1 MCARPFACRQIVTG
15 TIALLDSLFV
25 SVIGM
30 LETVATVEE
39 NRQVAT
45 GYQLLTLSFGQQIRA
60 LPGQFAML
68 RPHAAF
74 EPLLRRAFAFY
85 KQPGP
90 NQLSFLYQVLGRGT
104 QALAG
109 LGRGAKIDALVPL
122 GNSWP
127 VPAAGRIIV
136 VSGGIGSA
144 SVLMICQALKLSG
157 VETQI
162 LFGAASR
169 DVAAGCGLAD
179 FESLA
184 MPLAVTTDDGS
195 LGERGFV
202 TQPLERILSRSRDT
216 EQPTIY
222 ACGPWAMMSR
232 VAEIAA
238 EFEAPCLVS
247 LEAPMGCGF
256 GVCVGCVVAVKTDQ
270 PAGYESY
277 KRVCVDGSIFPASAI
292 RWEVNAMSH

>member
-1 MCARPFACRQIVTG
+1 
-15 TIALLDSLFV
+15 
-25 SVIGM
+25 M

-39 NRQVAT
+39 NRQVAP
-45 GYQLLTLSFGQQIRA
+45 GFHLLTLRFELPIQA

-68 RPHAAF
+68 RAHGVF

-85 KQPGP
+85 KQPSP

-104 QALAG
+104 QALSDLA
-109 LGRGAKIDALVPL
+109 RGAQVDALLPL
-122 GNSWP
+122 GNSWTIP
-127 VPAAGRIIV
+127 DSGRSIV

-144 SVLMICQALKLSG
+144 SVLMLCEALKRRG
-157 VETQI
+157 TDIRI

-169 DVAAGCGLAD
+169 DAAVGCGLSD
-179 FESLA
+179 FDGLGL
-184 MPLAVTTDDGS
+184 PLAITTDDGS
-195 LGERGFV
+195 LGESGFV
-202 TQPLERILSRSRDT
+202 TQPLERYLAAEVNDDS
-216 EQPTIY
+216 TIY
-222 ACGPWAMMSR
+222 ACGPWAMMRR

-238 EFEAPCLVS
+238 RAGVRCMVA

-270 PAGYESY
+270 PAGYQSY